1 MEAKPGEGT
10 RRAGCISF
18 DEKPCKRWC
27 LPIYD
32 MTIEQCSLDAD
43 SETNLKNVNFYT
55 RGQLPTLAR
64 IKQKTGP
71 SQHKGIQ
78 PEI

>member
-10 RRAGCISF
+10 RRAGCIMF
-18 DEKPCKRWC
+18 EKKPCERWS

-43 SETNLKNVNFYT
+43 SETTLKNVNFYIL
-55 RGQLPTLAR
+55 GQLPTLAR
-64 IKQKTGP
+64 TKEKTGR
-71 SQHKGIQ
+71 SQH
-78 PEI
+78 